1 MVRMMSR
8 SVCGSVSLVLPRLM
22 SQVPI
27 SPTRRH
33 FAVWS
38 GPTWWSSGSISRQR
52 SWTYSQRVLN
62 RQAVGRRPGP
72 GVEPGMPVSARAW
85 RQVRDRVEQRA
96 GVGVRGL
103 AEHRVPRAELDDLPR
118 VHDGDPVGDVGDDG
132 QVVGDVERRD
142 LVAAAQLAH
151 GLQHHALGGDVQAGG
166 RLVQHQHLRARQERH
181 RQRDALHL
189 AAGEL
194 VRVARQELVVVGQAD
209 LAQAGAGALEALL
222 GRADVVQLQQ
232 LHDLPA
238 DPDRRVER
246 GARVLR
252 HVGDLHA
259 ADLADLLPGQREHV
273 LALEHHRAAL
283 DERARAGRRRAAPCR
298 RWSCPIRTRRPGR
311 PPRPAAARG

>member
-1 MVRMMSR
+1 MMSR

-38 GPTWWSSGSISRQR
+38 GPTW
-52 SWTYSQRVLN
+52 YVL
-62 RQAVGRRPGP
+62 RLDLAAAVLDVLAA
-72 GVEPGMPVSARAW
+72 GVEPAGGRAPPRPRRRARDAGE
-85 RQVRDRVEQRA
+85 RAGLGQVRDRVEQRA
-96 GVGVRGL
+96 RVRVRGL

-118 VHDGDPVGDVGDDG
+118 VHDGDPVGDVGHDG

-166 RLVQHQHLRARQERH
+166 RLVQHQHLGPRQERH

-194 VRVARQELVVVGQAD
+194 VRVAGQELVVVGQAD
-209 LAQAGAGALEALL
+209 LAQPGAGA
-222 GRADVVQLQQ
+222 R
-232 LHDLPA
+232 
-238 DPDRRVER
+238 R
-246 GARVLR
+246 GAPRPCR
-252 HVGDLHA
+252 C
-259 ADLADLLPGQREHV
+259 
-273 LALEHHRAAL
+273 
-283 DERARAGRRRAAPCR
+283 RAAPAAPR
-298 RWSCPIRTRRPGR
+298 SAGRSGSPG
-311 PPRPAAARG
+311 